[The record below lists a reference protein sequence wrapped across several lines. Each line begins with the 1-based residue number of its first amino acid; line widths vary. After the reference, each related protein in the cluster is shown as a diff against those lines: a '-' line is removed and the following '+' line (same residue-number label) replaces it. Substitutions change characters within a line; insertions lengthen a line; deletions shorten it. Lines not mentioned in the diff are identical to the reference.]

1 MLGKRIATVNKNIL
15 TSIVT
20 FGKKERKK
28 KRARANER
36 EGGRTRGRAR
46 ERAREREKEREE
58 IEKEL
63 DEKMVLRVLRYAL
76 VSLVFT
82 PATRGSRELIL
93 RAVSERVIILAVV
106 DFVLSSVSPYSP
118 CRD

>member
-1 MLGKRIATVNKNIL
+1 MTKRN
-15 TSIVT
+15 
-20 FGKKERKK
+20 E
-28 KRARANER
+28 KRNER
-36 EGGRTRGRAR
+36 EQTKEREGGRAR

-63 DEKMVLRVLRYAL
+63 DDKMVLRVLRYAL

-118 CRD
+118 CRG